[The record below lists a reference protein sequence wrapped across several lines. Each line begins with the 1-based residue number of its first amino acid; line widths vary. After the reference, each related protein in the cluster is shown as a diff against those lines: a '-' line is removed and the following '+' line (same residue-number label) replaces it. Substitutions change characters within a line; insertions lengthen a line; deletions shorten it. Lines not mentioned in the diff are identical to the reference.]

1 MTVAQRVTLSDIT
14 LGILKNFSGINSNI
28 LIRPGN
34 VLKTV
39 SPMKNI
45 MGSAKIEETFDREIA
60 IWDLN
65 QFLGTVSLFDKPDFE
80 FEDKFVTIYGEKG
93 ASVQYFYSA
102 PNLITTVNKDIE
114 MPDTAVSFELKQKQ
128 LHEIQKASSVLG
140 VPDLCVRSN
149 GEKIEMVALDKKVSS
164 SNSYSIDLGDNQSSF
179 GEANFKFYFKVENLK
194 MVSGD
199 YTVNISEKV
208 VSEFV
213 NTSLDVTYY
222 IALES
227 DSVYTN

>member
-1 MTVAQRVTLSDIT
+1 MTVAQRVTLSDTT

-45 MGSAKIEETFDREIA
+45 MGSATIEETFDREIA

-114 MPDTAVSFELKQKQ
+114 MPDIAVSFELKQKQ

-149 GEKIEMVALDKKVSS
+149 GENIEMVAIDKKVSS
-164 SNSYSIDLGDNQSSF
+164 SNSYSIDLGENHSS
-179 GEANFKFYFKVENLK
+179 GGADFKFYFKVENLK

-208 VSEFV
+208 VSQFV

>member
-45 MGSAKIEETFDREIA
+45 MGSATIEETFDREIA

-102 PNLITTVNKDIE
+102 PNLITTVNKDID
-114 MPDTAVSFELKQKQ
+114 MPDIAVSFELKQKQ

-149 GEKIEMVALDKKVSS
+149 GDKIEMVAIDKKVSS
-164 SNSYSIDLGDNQSSF
+164 SNSYSIDLGENHSS
-179 GEANFKFYFKVENLK
+179 GGADFKFYFKVENLK

-199 YTVNISEKV
+199 YTVNVSEKV
-208 VSEFV
+208 VSQFV
-213 NTSLDVTYY
+213 NTSVDVTYY

-227 DSVYTN
+227 DSVYTK

>member
-1 MTVAQRVTLSDIT
+1 MTVAQRVTLSDTT

-45 MGSAKIEETFDREIA
+45 MGSATIEETFDREIA

-65 QFLGTVSLFDKPDFE
+65 QFLGTISLFDKPDFE
-80 FEDKFVTIYGEKG
+80 FEDNFVTIYGEKG

-102 PNLITTVNKDIE
+102 PNLITTVNKDID
-114 MPDTAVSFELKQKQ
+114 MPDIAVSFELKQKQ

-149 GEKIEMVALDKKVSS
+149 GDKIEMVALDKKVSS
-164 SNSYSIDLGDNQSSF
+164 SNSYSIDLGENQSS
-179 GEANFKFYFKVENLK
+179 GGADFKFFFKVENLK

>member
-1 MTVAQRVTLSDIT
+1 MTVAQRVTLSDTT

-45 MGSAKIEETFDREIA
+45 MGSATIEETFDREIA

-114 MPDTAVSFELKQKQ
+114 MPDIAVSFELKQKQ

-149 GEKIEMVALDKKVSS
+149 GENIEMVAIDKKVSS
-164 SNSYSIDLGDNQSSF
+164 SNSYSIDLGENHSS
-179 GEANFKFYFKVENLK
+179 GGADFKFYFKGENLK

-213 NTSLDVTYY
+213 NTSVDVTYY

-227 DSVYTN
+227 DSVYTK